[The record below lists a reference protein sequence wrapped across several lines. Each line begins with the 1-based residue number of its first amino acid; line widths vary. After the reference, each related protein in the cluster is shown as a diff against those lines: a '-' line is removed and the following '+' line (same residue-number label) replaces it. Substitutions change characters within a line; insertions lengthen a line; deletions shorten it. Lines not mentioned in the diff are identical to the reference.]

1 MTLIESSKLLQER
14 IHKAIAL
21 IERLRADKEEL
32 VDRLN
37 MVTNHNNELQ
47 ELLEKNSTDQAAI
60 ETAITEALESLDSLQ
75 LDELEN
81 FGTMSTEELEAAES
95 FTLDGAAQD
104 IETFEDNSL

>member
-14 IHKAIAL
+14 IRKAVAL
-21 IERLRADKEEL
+21 IERLRADKVEL
-32 VDRLN
+32 LDRLK

-60 ETAITEALESLDSLQ
+60 ESAITEALETLDSLE
-75 LDELEN
+75 LDDIGD
-81 FGTMSTEELEAAES
+81 FGTMSSEELEAAES

-104 IETFEDNSL
+104 IETFEDKSL